1 MFAVWKPIE
10 KPLFRYPVSIFRR
23 QIGAGRYVL
32 ITAPVPRNERQMRR
46 LRGVLMPFT
55 GKTVPPRGMERLCPV
70 EIYSSGA
77 FENRVLLR
85 VFLELCRAER
95 PVAAAVYNSQNIRQT
110 YYFALSEWVERL
122 YIVGQEDEFSLC
134 RALLAYNGTT
144 LLYTDRPP
152 AGAAILN
159 LTRRPTDASGTGG
172 FCCDRRVFQ
181 NADDFPLF
189 FHRDFSSADR
199 LVLAAAMQEQWDS
212 EALPAAFSQ
221 AAERVVRRQAFFAR
235 RG

>member
-23 QIGAGRYVL
+23 QIGAGEYFL
-32 ITAPVPRNERQMRR
+32 ITAPVPKNERQTRR
-46 LRGVLMPFT
+46 LRGVLAPFA

-70 EIYSSGA
+70 DVYSSEA

-85 VFLELCRAER
+85 AFLALCRAER
-95 PVAAAVYNSQNIRQT
+95 PALAAVYDSQNIRET

-122 YIVGQEDEFSLC
+122 YIVGQENEFSLC
-134 RALLAYNGTT
+134 RALLEYNGTT

-152 AGAAILN
+152 AGAAVLN

-189 FHRDFSSADR
+189 FHRDFSSSDR

-212 EALPAAFSQ
+212 EALLAAFSQ
-221 AAERVVRRQAFFAR
+221 AAERVVRRQAFFVR